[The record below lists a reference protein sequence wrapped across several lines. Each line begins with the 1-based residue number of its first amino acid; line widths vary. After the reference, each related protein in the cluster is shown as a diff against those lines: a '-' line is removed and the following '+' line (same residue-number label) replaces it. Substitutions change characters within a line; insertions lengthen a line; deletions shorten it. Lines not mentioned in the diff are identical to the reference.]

1 MTVKEK
7 VKQLLL
13 DNPTNRDSDTKLV
26 ANYWYFELKK
36 KGVDLNEISAFD
48 LLDYYAKTKL
58 TLAKTIVRTRADL
71 QKEFPEL
78 RGKNYELRQTTLKN
92 KVRKELGYE
101 AY

>member
-1 MTVKEK
+1 MTVKDK

-26 ANYWYFELKK
+26 ANYWYFELTK

-48 LLDYYAKTKL
+48 FLNYYSKTKL

-71 QKEFPEL
+71 QKEFTEL
-78 RGKNYELRQTTLKN
+78 RGKNYKLRQTTLKN